1 MGKKTLLSLLR
12 RRLKNRSKRVKIVF
26 SGVSDTILGKRI
38 PFLCQTNLSLSLSL
52 CGLLSFHRSDT
63 ARCVHDREHVSN
75 VSRCSRGEENTGGVF
90 SRVSAIAFAPSL
102 LLAARSISIVI
113 GTGRLRDRT
122 IENLASGCTRI
133 SRFTAPPTPTPS
145 CFPCVPVDVAAS
157 VCPRRLPDA
166 RDIPPILFAYVYIYV
181 MYIRMCI
188 RTPLRIGY
196 VARRALMYHLRRWT
210 RIYIYIYTHVQC
222 MDAETRTCIRA
233 RVSMG
238 IRLRQGKARPS
249 SVSCACLLCS
259 PRHVSN

>member
-1 MGKKTLLSLLR
+1 MGKKTLLSLLG

-166 RDIPPILFAYVYIYV
+166 RDIPPILFAYVYICYV
-181 MYIRMCI
+181 Y
-188 RTPLRIGY
+188 TY
-196 VARRALMYHLRRWT
+196 V
-210 RIYIYIYTHVQC
+210 YTYTF
-222 MDAETRTCIRA
+222 AYR
-233 RVSMG
+233 
-238 IRLRQGKARPS
+238 
-249 SVSCACLLCS
+249 LCS
-259 PRHVSN
+259 

>member
-166 RDIPPILFAYVYIYV
+166 RDIPPILFAYVYICYV
-181 MYIRMCI
+181 H
-188 RTPLRIGY
+188 TY
-196 VARRALMYHLRRWT
+196 V
-210 RIYIYIYTHVQC
+210 YTYTF
-222 MDAETRTCIRA
+222 AYR
-233 RVSMG
+233 
-238 IRLRQGKARPS
+238 
-249 SVSCACLLCS
+249 LCS
-259 PRHVSN
+259 

>member
-1 MGKKTLLSLLR
+1 MENASH
-12 RRLKNRSKRVKIVF
+12 SCV
-26 SGVSDTILGKRI
+26 KRI
-38 PFLCQTNLSLSLSL
+38 SLSL

-210 RIYIYIYTHVQC
+210 RIYTYIYTCTVYAC
-222 MDAETRTCIRA
+222 RDTYMYPRA
-233 RVSMG
+233 RIHGYTPPS
-238 IRLRQGKARPS
+238 RQGPS
-249 SVSCACLLCS
+249 LQCQLRVFAMLAQACFQL
-259 PRHVSN
+259 N